1 MKIFSRSLCNSLKS
15 IRISFRVIFF
25 ALLLVAA
32 VNGRAQT
39 VILAQNFDSGGGFI
53 PPGGWWSLQQGGS
66 NLWTTMTNGT
76 SHSGSFAAEYIYNP
90 TLPANAWLM
99 SAGCSLIGGVTYT
112 ITYWENTSGSY
123 PENLRVTV
131 GLTPTIAAQ
140 TTILQTLTGLMNS
153 TYVMQT
159 VSFTPATSGNYFFG
173 FNCNSLAN
181 EWYLDLDDV
190 FITMPN
196 NSIVTTAL
204 AGSSFCSGAPVSVP
218 YTAVGTFNAGNVFT
232 AQLSN
237 SAGSFVAPTTIGT
250 LSSTISGSIAAL
262 IPALTG
268 SGAGYRIR
276 VISNNP
282 ATIGTDNGTN
292 LTITSLPTVTGTP
305 GFGCGPG
312 SMVTLM
318 ASPSAGT
325 VNWYSA
331 STGGISLFTGTM
343 YSVMPFATTTY
354 YADATN
360 NGCVSSPRTAVLAT
374 KFALPVASAG
384 INQTIC
390 SGQSV
395 AIGGSPSAMG
405 GSFPYTYL
413 WFPGTNLS
421 STFSANPTANP
432 TVTQT
437 YNLTVTDVNNCMS
450 APASV
455 TLTIPANGGAGTWTW
470 TGLSVN
476 WFDACNWDK
485 KCLPDASSDV
495 VIPGGTPNNPTI
507 TGAAASCNTIN
518 IVTTNGASI
527 NINTTASGSLSV
539 TQ

>member
-66 NLWTTMTNGT
+66 NLWSTMTNGT

-237 SAGSFVAPTTIGT
+237 SAGSFVAPTTI
-250 LSSTISGSIAAL
+250 
-262 IPALTG
+262 
-268 SGAGYRIR
+268 
-276 VISNNP
+276 
-282 ATIGTDNGTN
+282 
-292 LTITSLPTVTGTP
+292 
-305 GFGCGPG
+305 
-312 SMVTLM
+312 
-318 ASPSAGT
+318 
-325 VNWYSA
+325 
-331 STGGISLFTGTM
+331 
-343 YSVMPFATTTY
+343 
-354 YADATN
+354 
-360 NGCVSSPRTAVLAT
+360 
-374 KFALPVASAG
+374 
-384 INQTIC
+384 
-390 SGQSV
+390 
-395 AIGGSPSAMG
+395 
-405 GSFPYTYL
+405 
-413 WFPGTNLS
+413 
-421 STFSANPTANP
+421 
-432 TVTQT
+432 
-437 YNLTVTDVNNCMS
+437 
-450 APASV
+450 
-455 TLTIPANGGAGTWTW
+455 
-470 TGLSVN
+470 
-476 WFDACNWDK
+476 
-485 KCLPDASSDV
+485 
-495 VIPGGTPNNPTI
+495 
-507 TGAAASCNTIN
+507 
-518 IVTTNGASI
+518 
-527 NINTTASGSLSV
+527 
-539 TQ
+539 